1 RGRAVRAREV
11 AEALVGERLRLVV
24 RLGGGAEPALVDAA
38 AMSTERIVVVRVQLE
53 PLPRYA
59 ERARHPARHE
69 PQDAVALVQSG
80 LDLLPVS
87 SHFLDLATCG
97 FGPSLPP
104 CARVIRQEGGR
115 RQGLRLPRP

>member
-1 RGRAVRAREV
+1 
-11 AEALVGERLRLVV
+11 
-24 RLGGGAEPALVDAA
+24 
-38 AMSTERIVVVRVQLE
+38 MSTERIVVVRVQLE

-87 SHFLDLATCG
+87 SHVLDLATCG
-97 FGPSLPP
+97 
-104 CARVIRQEGGR
+104 IRPR
-115 RQGLRLPRP
+115 PAAPRGLSDRTGAADKRRLPLPVWGLALVGYSGGGKTSASCGGTSWPSSHSSSSTL